1 MQTNIF
7 ERILVPISSEYFPI
21 EAVKRAGELE
31 EVFGSFIEI
40 VYIIEEKTLK
50 KIDEVAESVNTEYER
65 EELKKEVT
73 ATGNFMAHS
82 LIFKEA
88 NKFFKK
94 EPEKKVL
101 EGEFTNII
109 KEEVQRE
116 KITCILM
123 GFEKECMLRYRLFE
137 EVNIPIW
144 VEMEGGKNIV
154 LGICSN
160 LSPNKKVP
168 KVTFTLSKALGY
180 EPYII
185 YIVDTSDRV
194 EVDSEGRR
202 SVKKPIDYLLRNG
215 EEFVKKFEEKGIKTM
230 VLHGSIEEKIGEI
243 ARELDAGLIVVGR
256 ERKRRKILGVFC
268 RDVKKEITEKA
279 GHSLLFLK

>member
-1 MQTNIF
+1 MQAGIF

-21 EAVKRAGELE
+21 EAVKRAGKLAETFE
-31 EVFGSFIEI
+31 SFVEI

-65 EELKKEVT
+65 EGLKREV
-73 ATGNFMAHS
+73 AAKGDFMAHS
-82 LIFKEA
+82 LIFEEVD
-88 NKFFKK
+88 KFFKK

-101 EGEFTNII
+101 EGEFTDVI
-109 KEEVQRE
+109 KEEVQRK

-137 EVNIPIW
+137 EANLPIW
-144 VEMEGGKNIV
+144 VEMNGGKNIV
-154 LGICSN
+154 AGVCSN

-168 KVTFTLSKALGY
+168 KVTFTIAKALGY
-180 EPYII
+180 EPYIV

-194 EVDSEGRR
+194 EVDEEGKR
-202 SVKKPIDYLLRNG
+202 SVKKPVDYLLRNG
-215 EEFVKKFEEKGIKTM
+215 KKFVKKFEEEGIKTM
-230 VLHGSIEEKIGEI
+230 VLHGPIEEKIGEI
-243 ARELDAGLIVVGR
+243 ARKLDAGLLVIGR
-256 ERKRRKILGVFC
+256 EKKRRKILGVFC
-268 RDVKKEITEKA
+268 KDVKKEITEKA